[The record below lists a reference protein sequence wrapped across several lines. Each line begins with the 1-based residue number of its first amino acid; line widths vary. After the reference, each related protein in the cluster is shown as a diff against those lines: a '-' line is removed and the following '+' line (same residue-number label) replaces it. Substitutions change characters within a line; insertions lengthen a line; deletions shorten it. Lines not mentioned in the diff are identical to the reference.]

1 MSGRF
6 IVTDCISTDWD
17 EIKEKEKGSERDTE
31 RQTKRERER
40 DALNAKQQAA
50 SLTFRRTRNIF
61 RAGHSSPRRF
71 RLGPREN
78 VLHQRVVAF
87 EVVTDHLSKQHGA
100 GNCGR
105 YLEFVLW
112 VL

>member
-40 DALNAKQQAA
+40 DTLNAKQQ
-50 SLTFRRTRNIF
+50 
-61 RAGHSSPRRF
+61 
-71 RLGPREN
+71 
-78 VLHQRVVAF
+78 
-87 EVVTDHLSKQHGA
+87 HL
-100 GNCGR
+100 
-105 YLEFVLW
+105 
-112 VL
+112 